1 MTLQDT
7 GPLLAQI
14 SRGATGNPPQG
25 WASIKVTITGLGP
38 MTRANGTVTVDGV
51 EQYLRLDI
59 DSVRAAKKLR
69 KLMYVEHT
77 GTWYR
82 AVLTI
87 TPEGEIATD
96 FDYNAKPYDL
106 EDEGTEPI
114 IDLLL
119 DDQKRYPRDLKHLP
133 DWHPAKHM
141 EL

>member
-7 GPLLAQI
+7 GPLLTQI
-14 SRGATGNPPQG
+14 GQSATANPPKG
-25 WASIKVTITGLGP
+25 WAAIKVTVTGLGP

-51 EQYLRLDI
+51 EQYLELDF
-59 DSVRAAKKLR
+59 DCLDAADDLR
-69 KLMYVEHT
+69 DIMYVEHT

-82 AVLTI
+82 AVFTV
-87 TPEGEIATD
+87 TPDGEIATD

-119 DDQKRYPRDLKHLP
+119 DDHERYPRDLKHLP

>member
-1 MTLQDT
+1 LTLNET
-7 GPLLAQI
+7 GSLLSQI
-14 SRGATGNPPQG
+14 GSAAIANPPNG
-25 WASIKVTITGLGP
+25 WSEVTVTITGMGP
-38 MTRANGTVTVDGV
+38 MTQAEAIATIGDVKEFVS
-51 EQYLRLDI
+51 LDF
-59 DSVRAAKKLR
+59 DSISAAKKLR
-69 KLMYVEHT
+69 RAMYVEHT

-119 DDQKRYPRDLKHLP
+119 DDHERYPRDLKHLP